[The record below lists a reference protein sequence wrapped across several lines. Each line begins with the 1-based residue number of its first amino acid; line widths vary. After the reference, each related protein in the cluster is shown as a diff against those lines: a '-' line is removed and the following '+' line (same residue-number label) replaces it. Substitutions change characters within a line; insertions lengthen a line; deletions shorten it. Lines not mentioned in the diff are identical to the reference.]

1 MHDNVDIRPED
12 GLPVPV
18 APAAPAERWYVV
30 GTKGHGDGAAVGA
43 ALELERLRDE
53 A

>member
-1 MHDNVDIRPED
+1 MHDNVETRAEGRLPA
-12 GLPVPV
+12 PVPP
-18 APAAPAERWYVV
+18 ATPAARWYVV